1 MTAQVAGTRRRWIV
15 PEVVQTSAMDCGPAS
30 LKCLL
35 EGFGVPVSYGRLR
48 EACQTDVDGT
58 SIDALELVANQLG
71 VHAEQ
76 VMIPVD
82 HLFVD
87 EAAALPAVVVVR
99 QADGATHFVVVWRRH
114 GAWLQVMDP
123 SIGRRWVSC
132 RQFAGE
138 VFRHEAGVPASDWR
152 DWAESGD
159 FLEPL
164 RVRLAR
170 LGASRADAGSLVEA
184 ALADR
189 LWFGL
194 GALDATVR
202 FIASVVQAGGLR
214 AGPEA
219 IKVLRCLFEQTHQ
232 STGDI
237 FRIIPDVYWSVFA
250 DKLGPDGTLQLKL
263 RGAVLVRV
271 SQRSAADAAS
281 PPADE
286 AARSREL
293 TAAVREKPLHPAATI
308 WSLLKMDGMLNLAV
322 LVGVMVI
329 AAGAVLIEMLM
340 FRGLFDIAWA
350 LNLPSQRLGAMAAL
364 IGFGA
369 LLLLIELPIAFE
381 VVRIGRK
388 LETRLRMALLDK
400 LPHLSDRY
408 FHSRPISDM
417 AERSHRM
424 HLTRLVPGLALHF
437 LQAIFDLSF
446 TLVGITLIDRAS
458 LPVAGMVAAIAL
470 LVPMVLQ
477 PMLNERD
484 LRVRNHAGALHVF
497 YLDALLGLVPI
508 RTHGAESAVRRQ
520 HEGLLV
526 EWARSSLGLVRM
538 SLTANGV
545 QAFICL
551 GLAAWLLVAHFL
563 RSGTATGADLLLVY
577 WTLKLPAIS
586 QSLTGLAQQYP
597 AQRNVLLRLLEPLS
611 APAEDSAA
619 ATSADAD
626 RMLSAGAGTPEAA
639 GVSVTIEGGA
649 VVAAGHTILQDI
661 ELAIRPG
668 EHVAVVGSSGAGKS
682 TLLSLLLG
690 WNRLASG
697 SLHVDGAPHA
707 GERIEALRRNTAWV
721 DPAIQIWNRPFLDN
735 LVYACADDAV
745 EAVGEVLDA
754 ARLRGVLQ
762 KLPLGLQT
770 YLGEGG
776 ALLSGGEGQRVR
788 LARALLQRDVRLAL
802 LDEPFRGLDRTQRHG
817 LMADARTWWK
827 DATLLCVTHD
837 VAETLGFD
845 RVLVVEGGRIVEDGS
860 PARLAQGPSRYREL
874 LQSEEAVRAQLWQ
887 GKQWRRIA
895 VENGAILEPQE
906 SRA

>member
-1 MTAQVAGTRRRWIV
+1 MSAVTAQARRRWLV

-30 LKCLL
+30 LKCVL

-58 SIDALELVANQLG
+58 SIDAIELVANQLG

-99 QADGATHFVVVWRRH
+99 QADGATHFIVVWRRH
-114 GAWLQVMDP
+114 GSWLQVMDP
-123 SIGRRWVSC
+123 AIGRRWISC
-132 RQFAGE
+132 RQFDEE
-138 VFRHEAGVPASDWR
+138 VFRHETEVPSAEWR
-152 DWAESGD
+152 DWAASDD
-159 FLEPL
+159 FLKPL

-170 LGASRADAGSLVEA
+170 VGASPAEADSLVEA
-184 ALADR
+184 ALADAK
-189 LWFGL
+189 WFGL

-202 FIASVVQAGGLR
+202 FINSVVEAGGLR
-214 AGPEA
+214 AGPESM
-219 IKVLRCLFEQTHQ
+219 KVLRYLFEETHQ

-250 DKLGPDGTLQLKL
+250 HMLGPDGKLQLKL

-271 SQRSAADAAS
+271 SAKSAEAAA
-281 PPADE
+281 PADE
-286 AARSREL
+286 ALRSREL
-293 TAAVREKPLHPAATI
+293 IAAVREQPLHPAARI
-308 WSLLKMDGMLNLAV
+308 WALLKMDGMLSLAV
-322 LVGVMVI
+322 LVGVMGI

-350 LNLPSQRLGAMAAL
+350 LNLPSQRFGAATAL
-364 IGFGA
+364 MLFGA
-369 LLLLIELPIAFE
+369 LLLVIELPIAFE

-388 LETRLRMALLDK
+388 LEARLRMALLEK

-437 LQAIFDLSF
+437 LQALFDLTF
-446 TLVGITLIDRAS
+446 TMIGIALIDAAS
-458 LPVAGMVAAIAL
+458 LPIAFAIAL
-470 LVPMVLQ
+470 IALVVPMALQ
-477 PMLNERD
+477 PLLNERD

-520 HEGLLV
+520 HESLLV
-526 EWARSSLGLVRM
+526 EWARSSLGLVRL
-538 SLTANGV
+538 SLAANGV
-545 QAFICL
+545 QAFICI
-551 GLAAWLLVAHFL
+551 GLAAWLLIAHFL

-577 WTLKLPAIS
+577 WALKLPAVS
-586 QSLTGLAQQYP
+586 QSLTGLMQQYP

-611 APAEDSAA
+611 APSESTAHRDSDAVAPAQPAADGATASAA
-619 ATSADAD
+619 
-626 RMLSAGAGTPEAA
+626 
-639 GVSVTIEGGA
+639 VSVTIEGGS
-649 VVAAGHTILQDI
+649 VVASGQTILQDVD
-661 ELAIRPG
+661 LVIRPG
-668 EHVAVVGSSGAGKS
+668 EHIAVVGSSGAGKS

-697 SLHVDGAPHA
+697 ILNVDGAPHA
-707 GERIEALRRNTAWV
+707 GDRLEALRLQTSWV
-721 DPAIQIWNRPFLDN
+721 DPAIQIWNRPFLEN
-735 LVYACADDAV
+735 LGYASADGAV
-745 EAVGEVLDA
+745 ADVGEVLDA

-770 YLGEGG
+770 HLGEGG
-776 ALLSGGEGQRVR
+776 ALLS
-788 LARALLQRDVRLAL
+788 
-802 LDEPFRGLDRTQRHG
+802 
-817 LMADARTWWK
+817 
-827 DATLLCVTHD
+827 
-837 VAETLGFD
+837 
-845 RVLVVEGGRIVEDGS
+845 
-860 PARLAQGPSRYREL
+860 
-874 LQSEEAVRAQLWQ
+874 
-887 GKQWRRIA
+887 
-895 VENGAILEPQE
+895 
-906 SRA
+906 